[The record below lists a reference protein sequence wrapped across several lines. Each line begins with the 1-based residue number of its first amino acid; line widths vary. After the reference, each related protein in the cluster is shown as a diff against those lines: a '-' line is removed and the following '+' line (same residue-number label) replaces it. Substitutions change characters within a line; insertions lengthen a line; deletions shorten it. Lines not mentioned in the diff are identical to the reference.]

1 MNMFILKRNISRVIA
16 VSSVIALAFVCTA
29 CNFEII
35 RLDDKTSGIVTDK
48 LDNGDAIPPSDEVTI
63 PPALDPP
70 EAEELVPPDDEEY
83 VDAVNNAFISSELS
97 EIRPQAM
104 TELPDIKIA
113 SSLVN
118 NTELEIPKEVEKLIL
133 NYHTDRYAA
142 LGGLKF
148 LSTSQYFDNST
159 VRGKLYSVFNDTVI
173 EYLIFVRRNRTA
185 DLSYDKA
192 MFRISVNEAEE
203 TAKGYKLTYMIND
216 AINFA
221 FSDVTSYSAYMEAE
235 VVIEKSSDG
244 TYRFTQYA
252 EDTDVNLL
260 FEEQVMNYLG
270 YDYEEHYLK
279 DMTIPAYLQS
289 NRMMLSLLKK
299 QKYLANKDIELQK
312 KILEQVN
319 EDPEKFVITSSAK
332 NKYDAE
338 KAVAYSYEWVDRTEV
353 IRNPYYSDYS
363 IYGGNCQNYVSQCLL
378 AGGIP
383 MDTEG
388 SYEQQWKWY
397 SDYSN
402 HYQTAWGRVPSWAGT
417 EAFYEY
423 TKSNTGNGLVAKN
436 TKYIYIAKP
445 GDVMQYVVDDW
456 ASHSVIVSKVIY
468 DDEGK
473 IVEILVNS
481 NTTDHV
487 DFPLTAYGYTNIR
500 LIRIAGYN

>member
-1 MNMFILKRNISRVIA
+1 MNMFALKRNISRVIA
-16 VSSVIALAFVCTA
+16 VVSVIALTFVCTA

-35 RLDDKTSGIVTDK
+35 RVDDKTSNVVSDTSDSN
-48 LDNGDAIPPSDEVTI
+48 DVIPPSDDVTI
-63 PPALDPP
+63 PPALEPP
-70 EAEELVPPDDEEY
+70 ETEQLVPPDDEEY
-83 VDAVNNAFISSELS
+83 VEAVNKAFTSSELL
-97 EIRPQAM
+97 EINPQAM
-104 TELPDIKIA
+104 TEFPDVKIA

-133 NYHTDRYAA
+133 NYHTDRYAS

-148 LSTSQYFDNST
+148 ISTSQYFDTST
-159 VRGKLYSVFNDTVI
+159 IRGKLYSVFNDTVI
-173 EYLIFVRRNRTA
+173 EYLIFVRKNRTA
-185 DLSYDKA
+185 DLSYKKA
-192 MFRISVNEAEE
+192 MFRITVNEAEE
-203 TAKGYKLTYMIND
+203 TDKGYKLTYMIND
-216 AINFA
+216 AISFA

-235 VVIEKSSDG
+235 VVIEKSKDG
-244 TYRFTQYA
+244 AYRFIQYA

-260 FEEQVMNYLG
+260 FEEQVMTYLG

-279 DMTIPAYLQS
+279 DMTIPSSLQS

-299 QKYLANKDIELQK
+299 QKYLANNDIELQK
-312 KILEQVN
+312 KILQQVN
-319 EDPEKFVITSSAK
+319 KNPGMLNLTSSAK

-338 KAVAYSYEWVDRTEV
+338 KAVAYSYEWAGRTEI

-383 MDTEG
+383 MDIEG

-397 SDYSN
+397 SDYLN
-402 HYQTAWGRVPSWAGT
+402 HSQTAWGRVPSWAGT

-436 TKYIYIAKP
+436 TKYIYTAKP
-445 GDVMQYVVDDW
+445 GDVMQYVVDNW

-481 NTTDHV
+481 NTTDHI

-500 LIRIAGYN
+500 LIRIEGYN